1 MRQWGIFVVLL
12 VILQA
17 GCMESTKF
25 HVVANGFQNRDRQL
39 PAQAAYAILP
49 VKGQDSDL
57 EFQDYARMIE
67 MKLSERGYRRGDI
80 SSADMAIF
88 IAYGI
93 NSAGVRNYA
102 YSLPVYGTNTFS
114 GSSFGSGGMTNFS
127 GMTSGVVGSQTVAGS
142 TREYTRTLIVDVVDF
157 AHYKN
162 TGQIVSLWKGDI
174 TSTGSSNDLRL
185 VMPMLVEAGFRHF
198 GQNTKKGITHV
209 YAEHD
214 SDIEKLREEK

>member
-1 MRQWGIFVVLL
+1 MRQLGLFL
-12 VILQA
+12 VFLAILET
-17 GCMESTKF
+17 GCTEF

-39 PAQAAYAILP
+39 PAQATYAILP

-67 MKLSERGYRRGDI
+67 IKLSERGYRRGDI
-80 SSADMAIF
+80 NSADMAVF

-127 GMTSGVVGSQTVAGS
+127 GTTSGVVGSQTVAGS

-157 AHYKN
+157 AHYKS

-209 YAEHD
+209 YPEHD

>member
-1 MRQWGIFVVLL
+1 MRQWGLFLMFL
-12 VILQA
+12 AILET
-17 GCMESTKF
+17 GCTEF

-39 PAQAAYAILP
+39 PAQATYAILP

-57 EFQDYARMIE
+57 EFQEYARMVE

-80 SSADMAIF
+80 NSADMAIF

-127 GMTSGVVGSQTVAGS
+127 GTTSGVVGSQTVAGS
-142 TREYTRTLIVDVVDF
+142 TREYTRTLIVDVVDY

-174 TSTGSSNDLRL
+174 TSIGSSNDLRL

-209 YAEHD
+209 YSEHD

>member
-1 MRQWGIFVVLL
+1 MRQWGLFLMFL
-12 VILQA
+12 AILET
-17 GCMESTKF
+17 GCTEF

-39 PAQAAYAILP
+39 PAQATYAILP

-57 EFQDYARMIE
+57 EFQEYARMVE

-80 SSADMAIF
+80 NSADMAIF

-102 YSLPVYGTNTFS
+102 YSLPVYGTNAFS

-127 GMTSGVVGSQTVAGS
+127 GTTSGVVGSQTVAGS
-142 TREYTRTLIVDVVDF
+142 TREYTRTLIVDVVDY

-174 TSTGSSNDLRL
+174 TSIGSSNDLRL

-209 YAEHD
+209 YSEHD

>member
-1 MRQWGIFVVLL
+1 MRQWGLVLVFLAIFET
-12 VILQA
+12 
-17 GCMESTKF
+17 GCTEF

-39 PAQAAYAILP
+39 PAQATYAVLP

-57 EFQDYARMIE
+57 EFQEYARMVE
-67 MKLSERGYRRGDI
+67 MKLNARGYHRGDI
-80 SSADMAIF
+80 NSADMAIF

-127 GMTSGVVGSQTVAGS
+127 GTTSGVVGSQTVAGS

-174 TSTGSSNDLRL
+174 TSIGSSNDLRL
-185 VMPMLVEAGFRHF
+185 VMPMLIEAGFRHF

-209 YAEHD
+209 YSEHD

>member
-1 MRQWGIFVVLL
+1 MRQWGLFLMFL
-12 VILQA
+12 AILET
-17 GCMESTKF
+17 GCTEF

-39 PAQAAYAILP
+39 PAQATYAILP

-57 EFQDYARMIE
+57 EFQEYARMVE

-80 SSADMAIF
+80 NSADMAIF

-102 YSLPVYGTNTFS
+102 YSLPVYGTNAFS

-127 GMTSGVVGSQTVAGS
+127 GTTSGVVGSQTVAGS
-142 TREYTRTLIVDVVDF
+142 TREYTRTLIVDVVDY

-174 TSTGSSNDLRL
+174 TSIGSSNDLRL

-198 GQNTKKGITHV
+198 GQNTKKESHMFTLSTIPT
-209 YAEHD
+209 
-214 SDIEKLREEK
+214 SRS

>member
-1 MRQWGIFVVLL
+1 MRQWGLFL
-12 VILQA
+12 VFLAILET
-17 GCMESTKF
+17 GCTEF
-25 HVVANGFQNRDRQL
+25 HVVANGFQNRDQQL
-39 PAQAAYAILP
+39 PAEATYAILP

-57 EFQDYARMIE
+57 EFQDYARMVE
-67 MKLSERGYRRGDI
+67 MKLSERGYRRGDLN
-80 SSADMAIF
+80 SADMAIF

-127 GMTSGVVGSQTVAGS
+127 GTTSGVVGSQTVAGS

-162 TGQIVSLWKGDI
+162 TGRIVSLWKGDI

-209 YAEHD
+209 YSEYD
-214 SDIEKLREEK
+214 SDIEKLREGK

>member
-1 MRQWGIFVVLL
+1 MNWSAVGLVLL
-12 VILQA
+12 IMFQT
-17 GCMESTKF
+17 GCTEF
-25 HVVANGFQNRDRQL
+25 HVAANGFQNRDRQL
-39 PAQAAYAILP
+39 PTQSSYSILP
-49 VKGQDSDL
+49 VKGQDNDL
-57 EFQDYARMIE
+57 EFQDYARMVG
-67 MKLSERGYRRGDI
+67 MKLSERGYRRTDL

-114 GSSFGSGGMTNFS
+114 GSSISSGGMNSFS
-127 GMTSGVVGSQTVAGS
+127 GTTSGIVGSQTVAGS

-157 AHYKN
+157 AGYKN
-162 TGQIVSLWKGDI
+162 TGQVVSLWKGDI

-185 VMPMLVEAGFRHF
+185 IMPMLVESGFRHF

-209 YAEHD
+209 FSAYD
-214 SDIEKLREEK
+214 SDIEKLREGK

>member
-1 MRQWGIFVVLL
+1 MKLWGLFIVLFTVV
-12 VILQA
+12 A
-17 GCMESTKF
+17 TGCTEF
-25 HVVANGFQNRDRQL
+25 HVVANGFQNSDRQL
-39 PAQAAYAILP
+39 PTQATFAILP

-57 EFQDYARMIE
+57 EFQSYAHMVE
-67 MKLSERGYRRGDI
+67 MKLSERGYRRTDI

-102 YSLPVYGTNTFS
+102 YSLPVYGTNTFQ
-114 GSSFGSGGMTNFS
+114 GSSFGSGGMTAFS

-162 TGQIVSLWKGDI
+162 IGQIVSLWKGDI

-185 VMPMLVEAGFRHF
+185 VMPMLVDAGFRHF
-198 GQNTKKGITHV
+198 GQDTKKGIRHV
-209 YAEHD
+209 YTEYD
-214 SDIEKLREEK
+214 SGIEKLREGK